1 MSHADSLS
9 LVFFAL
15 SDSTRRGILSRLA
28 KATLSVSE
36 LAAPYDMTLPAITK
50 HLKVLERAGLISR
63 TREAQYRPC
72 RLEAKALEE
81 ADDWIA
87 QYRAHWE
94 ESFDRLD
101 TYLARVQ
108 HESKGSHGK
117 SRTRK

>member
-1 MSHADSLS
+1 MSRSDSLS

-15 SDSTRRGILSRLA
+15 SDATRRGILARLA
-28 KATLSVSE
+28 NATLSVGE
-36 LAAPYDMTLPAITK
+36 LAAPYKMTLPAITK

-63 TREAQYRPC
+63 TRDAQWRPC
-72 RLEAKALEE
+72 RLEARALAQ

-87 QYRAHWE
+87 QYRTHWE

-101 TYLARVQ
+101 AYLAQVQ
-108 HESKGSHGK
+108 DKRKGGHGQ